1 MAKTKA
7 GAMAYVMSEIFVLEL
22 SEKITE
28 NQNSNEVV
36 VIVIETAPTIW
47 TEGGAFWE
55 VANPQVSNKSAVN
68 EARKAVERAKEN
80 QRIY

>member
-1 MAKTKA
+1 M
-7 GAMAYVMSEIFVLEL
+7 
-22 SEKITE
+22 
-28 NQNSNEVV
+28 
-36 VIVIETAPTIW
+36 IETAPTIW

-55 VANPQVSNKSAVN
+55 VANPQVSKKSAVN